1 MGVVHKVLSEP
12 HISVRTFKRGDIM
25 TEPVR
30 DVLPEFSNHLASLV
44 ETVSQSIVEIRSH
57 ERTIASGFVWR
68 PGLVVTA
75 EEVLGEASAISV
87 ALEGQVFTAQLAGHD
102 PSTGIALLRVQG
114 LTAPALG
121 LALELAPKTG
131 ELVLAAGR
139 REQGVSA
146 RLGIVALAGGPWRS
160 MRGGHIDHLIR
171 LDLTLDRR
179 SEGGPAIN
187 SAGRAFGMVLR
198 GPRRSVLVIPAATV
212 ERIAARLLEQG
223 SIRPGYLGLGMHP
236 VRIKTSG
243 NEPHHGLIVLGVA
256 AGGPGEVAGIMQ
268 GDIVTAWNGQPVHG
282 LRGIFRKLGP
292 DAAGQTVELSLIRAG
307 QPVSVRCTVG
317 ARPEA

>member
-1 MGVVHKVLSEP
+1 MEAG
-12 HISVRTFKRGDIM
+12 RAA
-25 TEPVR
+25 
-30 DVLPEFSNHLASLV
+30 LPEFSDHLARLV
-44 ETVSQSIVEIRSH
+44 ESVSLSIAEIRSH
-57 ERTIASGFVWR
+57 DHTIASGFVWR

-75 EEVLGEASAISV
+75 EEALGEADTVSV
-87 ALEGQVFTAQLAGHD
+87 SFAGQSFNAKLAGRD
-102 PSTGIALLRVQG
+102 PSTGVALLRADG
-114 LTAPALG
+114 LTAPALS
-121 LALELAPKTG
+121 LAPELTPKTG
-131 ELVLAAGR
+131 ELVLSLGR

-160 MRGGHIDHLIR
+160 MRGGHIDSLVR

-179 SEGGPAIN
+179 TEGGPAIN
-187 SAGRAFGMVLR
+187 SSGRALGMALR
-198 GPRRSVLVIPAATV
+198 GPRRSVVVIPAATI

-236 VRIKTSG
+236 VRIKASG
-243 NEPHHGLIVLGVA
+243 NEPGLGLIVLGVA
-256 AGGPGEVAGIMQ
+256 AGGPGEAAGILQ
-268 GDIVTAWNGQPVHG
+268 GDIVTAWNGQPVQG

-317 ARPEA
+317 ARPAA

>member
-1 MGVVHKVLSEP
+1 
-12 HISVRTFKRGDIM
+12 M
-25 TEPVR
+25 TEPAR
-30 DVLPEFSNHLASLV
+30 AVLPEFSDHLARLV
-44 ETVSQSIVEIRSH
+44 ESASQSVVEIRSH

-75 EEVLGEASAISV
+75 EEALGEASAVS
-87 ALEGQVFTAQLAGHD
+87 AALAGQSFNAKLAGRD
-102 PSTGIALLRVQG
+102 PSTGIALLRVDG
-114 LTAPALG
+114 LATPALS
-121 LALELAPKTG
+121 LAPELTPKAG

-146 RLGIVALAGGPWRS
+146 RLGIIALAGGPWRS
-160 MRGGHIDHLIR
+160 MRGGHIDSLIR

-179 SEGGPAIN
+179 AEGGPAIN

-198 GPRRSVLVIPAATV
+198 GPRRSVLVIPAATI
-212 ERIAARLLEQG
+212 ERIAGRLLEQG

-236 VRIKTSG
+236 VRIKASG
-243 NEPHHGLIVLGVA
+243 SEPALGLIVLGVA
-256 AGGPGEVAGIMQ
+256 AGGPGEAAGILQ

>member
-1 MGVVHKVLSEP
+1 MIEP
-12 HISVRTFKRGDIM
+12 ARA
-25 TEPVR
+25 
-30 DVLPEFSNHLASLV
+30 VLPEFSDHLARLV
-44 ETVSQSIVEIRSH
+44 ESVSQSIVEIRSH
-57 ERTIASGFVWR
+57 ERAIASGFVWR

-75 EEVLGEASAISV
+75 EESLGEASAVS
-87 ALEGQVFTAQLAGHD
+87 TALAGQNFNSKLAGRD
-102 PSTGIALLRVQG
+102 PSTGIALLRVDG
-114 LTAPALG
+114 LAAPALG
-121 LALELAPKTG
+121 LAPELTPKAG

-146 RLGIVALAGGPWRS
+146 RLGIVALAGGSWRS
-160 MRGGHIDHLIR
+160 MRGGHIDYLIR

-179 SEGGPAIN
+179 AEGGPAIN

-198 GPRRSVLVIPAATV
+198 GPRRSVLVIPAATI

-236 VRIKTSG
+236 VRIKVSG
-243 NEPHHGLIVLGVA
+243 SEPGLGLIVLGVA
-256 AGGPGEVAGIMQ
+256 AGGPGEAAGIMQ
-268 GDIVTAWNGQPVHG
+268 GDIVTAWNGQLVHG
-282 LRGIFRKLGP
+282 LRDIFRKLGP

>member
-1 MGVVHKVLSEP
+1 L
-12 HISVRTFKRGDIM
+12 
-25 TEPVR
+25 
-30 DVLPEFSNHLASLV
+30 LPDFSDHLAHLIES
-44 ETVSQSIVEIRSH
+44 VSSSIAGVRSH

-68 PGLVVTA
+68 PGLIVTA
-75 EEVLGEASAISV
+75 EEALGGADAVSV
-87 ALEGQVFTAQLAGHD
+87 ALAGQTLNARLAGRD
-102 PSTGIALLRVQG
+102 PSTGIALLRAEG
-114 LTAPALG
+114 LTAPPLS
-121 LALELAPKTG
+121 LAPELTPKTG

-139 REQGVSA
+139 REQGISA

-160 MRGGHIDHLIR
+160 MRGGHIDSLVR

-179 SEGGPAIN
+179 TEGGPAIN
-187 SAGRAFGMVLR
+187 SAGRALGMALR
-198 GPRRSVLVIPAATV
+198 GPRRSVVVIPAATI
-212 ERIAARLLEQG
+212 ERIAARLLDQG

-236 VRIKTSG
+236 VRIKASG
-243 NEPHHGLIVLGVA
+243 SEPGLGLIVLGVA
-256 AGGPGEVAGIMQ
+256 AGGPGEAAGILQ

>member
-1 MGVVHKVLSEP
+1 
-12 HISVRTFKRGDIM
+12 M
-25 TEPVR
+25 TEPAR
-30 DVLPEFSNHLASLV
+30 NVLPEFSNHLASLV
-44 ETVSQSIVEIRSH
+44 ESVSRSVAEIRSH
-57 ERTIASGFVWR
+57 EHTIASGFVWR

-75 EEVLGEASAISV
+75 EEALGEGGTVKV
-87 ALEGQVFTAQLAGHD
+87 ALGAETFDGQLAGRD

-121 LALELAPKTG
+121 LALELTPKTG

-139 REQGVSA
+139 RDQGVCA

-187 SAGRAFGMVLR
+187 SAGRAFGMLLR
-198 GPRRSVLVIPAATV
+198 GPRRSVLVIPAATI
-212 ERIAARLLEQG
+212 ERIAARILEQG

-236 VRIKTSG
+236 VRIKATG
-243 NEPHHGLIVLGVA
+243 NEPGHGLIVLGVA
-256 AGGPGEVAGIMQ
+256 AGGPGEAAGIMQ
-268 GDIVTAWNGQPVHG
+268 GDIVTAWNGQPVHS

>member
-1 MGVVHKVLSEP
+1 
-12 HISVRTFKRGDIM
+12 M
-25 TEPVR
+25 TETGR
-30 DVLPEFSNHLASLV
+30 AVLPEFSDHLARLV
-44 ETVSQSIVEIRSH
+44 ESVSQSIAEIRSH
-57 ERTIASGFVWR
+57 EHTIASGFVWR
-68 PGLVVTA
+68 PGLIVTA
-75 EEVLGEASAISV
+75 EEALGEANAVSV
-87 ALEGQVFTAQLAGHD
+87 ALAGQSFAAKLAGRD
-102 PSTGIALLRVQG
+102 PSTGIALLRADGV
-114 LTAPALG
+114 TAPALS
-121 LALELAPKTG
+121 LAPELTPKTG
-131 ELVLAAGR
+131 ELVLGLGR

-160 MRGGHIDHLIR
+160 MRGGHIDSLIR

-179 SEGGPAIN
+179 GEGGPAIN
-187 SAGRAFGMVLR
+187 STGRAFGMVLR

-212 ERIAARLLEQG
+212 ERIAGRLLEQG

-236 VRIKTSG
+236 VRIKAAEK
-243 NEPHHGLIVLGVA
+243 EPGLGLIVLGVA
-256 AGGPGEVAGIMQ
+256 AGGPGEAAGIMQ